1 MKFANL
7 VIDRV
12 DQGIFE
18 KADGTIVGALNQVQN
33 LTINTTTDP
42 KDAVDARGVL
52 IKRFYT
58 AKNVELSAEN
68 AILNLDLAGLQFGQP
83 KVEASSDNKIVLP
96 RIMQVK
102 TTSNSIT
109 LPEKPLEGTLTVYK
123 CNDLG
128 LPETRYNQNTVAGTG
143 EYAISSSKVITLP
156 TDSVVGEVVQIKYEY
171 ETEKGAK
178 VVQTSDKFPD
188 TCKLTLSVLV
198 CDPCDAET
206 LRHAYIVFPSFQLSP
221 DMDLSVATDAVHGF
235 SGSAQ
240 VDFCSVDKNLYYIAI
255 SDDDVA

>member
-83 KVEASSDNKIVLP
+83 KVEASSEP
-96 RIMQVK
+96 
-102 TTSNSIT
+102 
-109 LPEKPLEGTLTVYK
+109 
-123 CNDLG
+123 
-128 LPETRYNQNTVAGTG
+128 
-143 EYAISSSKVITLP
+143 ISSPTATVVSISFCAVSFCFNEISKPPTSSTPASIPDKAEVPVTL
-156 TDSVVGEVVQIKYEY
+156 
-171 ETEKGAK
+171 KG
-178 VVQTSDKFPD
+178 
-188 TCKLTLSVLV
+188 
-198 CDPCDAET
+198 AET
-206 LRHAYIVFPSFQLSP
+206 LTSADVIPEVIKAFISI
-221 DMDLSVATDAVHGF
+221 LSVTSVKLVAVTLIPLLSSNNF
-235 SGSAQ
+235 TYA
-240 VDFCSVDKNLYYIAI
+240 LE
-255 SDDDVA
+255 

>member
-83 KVEASSDNKIVLP
+83 KVEASSENKIVLP

-109 LPEKPLEGTLTVYK
+109 LPEKPLDGTLTVYK

-128 LPETRYNQNTVAGTG
+128 LPETKYIQNTVAGAG
-143 EYAISSSKVITLP
+143 EYAISSSNVITLP
-156 TDSVVGEVVQIKYEY
+156 TDSAVGEVVQVKY
-171 ETEKGAK
+171 
-178 VVQTSDKFPD
+178 
-188 TCKLTLSVLV
+188 
-198 CDPCDAET
+198 
-206 LRHAYIVFPSFQLSP
+206 
-221 DMDLSVATDAVHGF
+221 
-235 SGSAQ
+235 
-240 VDFCSVDKNLYYIAI
+240 
-255 SDDDVA
+255 